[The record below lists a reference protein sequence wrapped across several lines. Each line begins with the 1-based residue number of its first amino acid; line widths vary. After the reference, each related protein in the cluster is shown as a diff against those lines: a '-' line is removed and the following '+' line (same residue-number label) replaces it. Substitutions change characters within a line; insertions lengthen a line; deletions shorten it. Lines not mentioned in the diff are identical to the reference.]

1 VQEAWKPVLTQDAIL
16 WVQITADCK
25 GFEKLEAETVQ
36 WMEIK
41 LGNEIEE
48 YSNKN
53 LYNQSR

>member
-1 VQEAWKPVLTQDAIL
+1 LEQTGSHTRRDTVGSR
-16 WVQITADCK
+16 QITADCK